1 MSTVVVRRINATPV
15 RTSSEVWDV
24 ICQLLAP
31 DAASAARTVLN
42 RVSGVACSAIA
53 SEVPADHE
61 IVVYGTGPRIRFYCL
76 YDDDA
81 IAGEDA
87 SESELSEVPT
97 NGDWRMSIPVTED
110 DYEWSARAIKT
121 CAPQIT
127 VRKAGDDLAE
137 DSEQKAAGRAVMR
150 INLEGFLKP

>member
-1 MSTVVVRRINATPV
+1 MSTVIVRRINATPV
-15 RTSSEVWDV
+15 RTSSEAWDV

-42 RVSGVACSAIA
+42 RASGVACSAIA

-61 IVVYGTGPRIRFYCL
+61 VVVHGTGPRLRFYCL

-87 SESELSEVPT
+87 SESELPEVPT
-97 NGDWRMSIPVTED
+97 DGDWRMSIPVSEE
-110 DYEWSARAIKT
+110 DYEWSARAIKA
-121 CAPQIT
+121 CAPHIT
-127 VRKAGDDLAE
+127 VRKAGDDVADE
-137 DSEQKAAGRAVMR
+137 SEQKAGSRAALR
-150 INLEGFLKP
+150 INLDGFLKP